1 MSCLQQYLDKSEI
14 SMENSNSRNAVLIKN
29 SILIVVALIF
39 GLVAFFLS
47 KKHLAEKEAELIAQ
61 AEQKQQEMMAVV
73 VARSDIVAG
82 EAISVANLAVVHL
95 PAAHVPLD
103 VLTPEEFELVSGR
116 ISLRDIPR
124 GKPLLRQYISK
135 GLTERFSDL
144 LEPGQRAL
152 TLSVDMLNSN
162 EGMLEAGDRID
173 LFLLSEKSAL
183 QETKELISLLQNTVV
198 IAVGKNTLVP
208 MTNEYGE
215 EVFEDEQYQTFTIAV
230 APKDAQKVLLAKDS
244 GSIVTLLRNRNDSNQ
259 LPASV
264 LGYDTLKIAKGQVQ
278 YYTGSAAEA
287 GALKMQIQP
296 VSSITP
302 PPDFPLHLLSNRKI
316 ENHKK

>member
-1 MSCLQQYLDKSEI
+1 MGLCHVCGSVWIKREVT
-14 SMENSNSRNAVLIKN
+14 MENTSSRNAVVLKN
-29 SILIVVALIF
+29 IFLIVVALIF

-61 AEQKQQEMMAVV
+61 SQQKQQEMMAVV

-82 EAISVANLAVVHL
+82 ESISADNLAVVQL
-95 PAAHVPLD
+95 PAAHIPLD
-103 VLTPEEFELVSGR
+103 VLTPEEFEAVSGHT
-116 ISLRDIPR
+116 SLRDIPR
-124 GKPLLRQYISK
+124 GKPLLRQYISR

-152 TLSVDMLNSN
+152 TLSVDVLNSN
-162 EGMLEAGDRID
+162 EGMLEPGDRID

-198 IAVGKNTLVP
+198 IAVGRNTLVP

-215 EVFEDEQYQTFTIAV
+215 QVLNDAQYQSFTIAV
-230 APKDAQKVLLAKDS
+230 APKDAQKILLAKDS
-244 GSIVTLLRNRNDSNQ
+244 GNIVTLLRNRNDSNQ

-264 LGYDTLKIAKGQVQ
+264 LGYDVLKNAKGQVQ
-278 YYTGSAAEA
+278 YYTGSVTEA
-287 GALKMQIQP
+287 GALKMQLQP

-302 PPDFPLHLLSNRKI
+302 PPDYPLQLLSNRK
-316 ENHKK
+316 